1 MKRRRALLPLP
12 ERAAR
17 MLARFKSIRWLDE
30 DEKAL
35 FALGFAATPEERWKL
50 VRNHIQL
57 FNSFCK
63 SKLAAGRDKDK
74 LHILLIR
81 QALRLKR
88 GTTGKRRI
96 AKSRRRATRKRFA
109 RPSS

>member
-1 MKRRRALLPLP
+1 MLPLPAMEPSINQPDCRRALLPLP

-17 MLARFKSIRWLDE
+17 MLARFKSIRWLEE

-57 FNSFCK
+57 FNS
-63 SKLAAGRDKDK
+63 SARS
-74 LHILLIR
+74 
-81 QALRLKR
+81 
-88 GTTGKRRI
+88 KRR
-96 AKSRRRATRKRFA
+96 A
-109 RPSS
+109 

>member
-57 FNSFCK
+57 FNS
-63 SKLAAGRDKDK
+63 SARS
-74 LHILLIR
+74 
-81 QALRLKR
+81 
-88 GTTGKRRI
+88 KRRV
-96 AKSRRRATRKRFA
+96 
-109 RPSS
+109 